1 MPGQFRTRLF
11 AEAEFV
17 EGEEVVREALVDC
30 KPYLACWREVEEVV
44 ERLLKEAC
52 DAHDFAERLERLAA
66 SESNVLLKTDL
77 RILVSELRSKLKK

>member
-1 MPGQFRTRLF
+1 VPGQFRTRLF

-17 EGEEVVREALVDC
+17 EGEEVVREVLVDC

-52 DAHDFAERLERLAA
+52 DAHDFVERLERLAA